1 MVEIVCN
8 LYEMEGISK
17 VTSHISYFT
26 SNQYLDISYISGHCR
41 EKCKDGV
48 QPTWHWSGRGV
59 ERGWVCKRLLEG
71 FFCSTT
77 DQTVN
82 FDNHVFRTQT
92 CKTCSMGQQND
103 HKRIT
108 CMSETIWKKWSGKDQ
123 EESDHSD
130 KSDHGSYKAVIW
142 KWYTRLLFFALEAN
156 LCLMNSI

>member
-82 FDNHVFRTQT
+82 FYNLVFRTQT

-108 CMSETIWKKWSGKDQ
+108 CMSETIWKKWVWGRSTREWSFRQ
-123 EESDHSD
+123 I
-130 KSDHGSYKAVIW
+130 GSRILQSCDMKVVYQAS
-142 KWYTRLLFFALEAN
+142 F
-156 LCLMNSI
+156 LCIRG